1 MGTNPSLKICCVME
15 IFAVEED
22 YLSISLGNCDGG

>member
-1 MGTNPSLKICCVME
+1 MGTNPSLKICCLSE

-22 YLSISLGNCDGG
+22 YLSISLGNYNGG